1 MDGNKPPIVVELCH
15 IELHD
20 NSLNFLAVSVSAR
33 PNHLNRAT
41 SSIVDKNATIGDYG
55 VPISGCHELV
65 SHGLHDAIDLFIRH
79 KPPGKI
85 GLLTVQKKGPPPKP
99 EKAVRSIWVVAIH
112 GRYSIGDVN
121 IKKPIP

>member
-1 MDGNKPPIVVELCH
+1 
-15 IELHD
+15 
-20 NSLNFLAVSVSAR
+20 
-33 PNHLNRAT
+33 LNRAT

-55 VPISGCHELV
+55 VPISGGHELV

-85 GLLTVQKKGPPPKP
+85 GLLTVQKKGPAPKP

-121 IKKPIP
+121 IKKPIPDFGTDLLNFGRHRRAPYCGMVGGPW